1 MSGIYTLVS
10 SDNQTFTVPSVV
22 MSLSITI
29 KDMMEALEGSADP
42 IPFSNIKG
50 DVLQKIVRWVEH
62 FMTVP
67 ANHSLPVLNDQ
78 ERKKKQKEN
87 AEKKLDE
94 FDVTFCKSCNPE
106 VFTRL
111 ILAADFLN
119 IPELEQVLYKFIC
132 VPLQGKSQIELV
144 TLLSENSELLRSKA
158 KMKYSLELQQKENE
172 VEDLTKSMN
181 GAAYPELTEAEK
193 EEVREKLAFVEGQLY
208 TDEYR
213 RRIAKECARKD
224 DDEDEEES
232 DSDTD
237 DEDEMVEA
245 TE

>member
-1 MSGIYTLVS
+1 M
-10 SDNQTFTVPSVV
+10 
-22 MSLSITI
+22 
-29 KDMMEALEGSADP
+29 
-42 IPFSNIKG
+42 
-50 DVLQKIVRWVEH
+50 
-62 FMTVP
+62 
-67 ANHSLPVLNDQ
+67 
-78 ERKKKQKEN
+78 
-87 AEKKLDE
+87 
-94 FDVTFCKSCNPE
+94 
-106 VFTRL
+106 
-111 ILAADFLN
+111 
-119 IPELEQVLYKFIC
+119 
-132 VPLQGKSQIELV
+132 QGKSQIELV

-172 VEDLTKSMN
+172 VENLTKSMN

-208 TDEYR
+208 TDEYIW
-213 RRIAKECARKD
+213 RIAKECARKD